1 MDLIGGRAKKP
12 RTTVESRQAI
22 LDAERVLIDEDRPE
36 ALKAE
41 GVPLEHYEDG
51 YPKLPA
57 CLDRR
62 VKLAEAERPGTSDA
76 RSRKGWAPGL
86 TMPLQR
92 SILAAGYT
100 KNQVPEASVPKRSNP

>member
-1 MDLIGGRAKKP
+1 M
-12 RTTVESRQAI
+12 TVESRQAI

-62 VKLAEAERPGTSDA
+62 VKLAEAA
-76 RSRKGWAPGL
+76 
-86 TMPLQR
+86 
-92 SILAAGYT
+92 
-100 KNQVPEASVPKRSNP
+100 